1 MNMIPQVKQY
11 DKSGAVISSPAF
23 TYTFEGCE
31 DRVKAAYAAIPAAGT
46 NAIPVTVTAG
56 NDGTEG
62 YTLVICEDGIAVKAG
77 GQAGAFY
84 AAKTLAQMVSDG
96 EISCGTVT
104 DAPDFPIRG
113 FYHDMTRG
121 RVASLATLKKLVD
134 LMADTKMNM
143 LQLYVEHV
151 FEFKEYDGIYQQ
163 YGYMTAEETKELDA
177 YCKERFVRLVP
188 SLSCFGHL
196 FELLQSEKYK
206 DLCELEN
213 HKMEAFAW
221 ADRMAH
227 HTINACDDR
236 SFAIIKS
243 LIDQYLPCFT
253 DELFNICCDETF
265 DLGNGR
271 NTGKDKGRLYVDFV
285 CKIVRYLQEKGK
297 KVMMWGDVILN
308 HSDLFPEMPEGILY
322 GNWAYDANP
331 SEHCAEVFSSYGVAQ
346 VMCPGT
352 SSWSRLVE
360 HIEVGEQ
367 NITKMAAYAKKYNG
381 VGILNTNWG
390 DYGNAC
396 GLWGALH
403 GLLVGASKSWN
414 EAEPIDEAFDLAAA
428 HRFYG
433 CDTAVKTVREF
444 SRLHNLNRWFAY
456 SGLYSNEVFRNSR
469 CRMWESDSTEELEK
483 GFYELTALYEKTA
496 AEDWGNT
503 DARDELVGSMK
514 LAAVCIATRYAYLG
528 GEKAL
533 LARKEALALYECF
546 REEWLKQSD
555 KSEIYVFD
563 GIVSHLSGKY
573 FN

>member
-1 MNMIPQVKQY
+1 MNLIPQVKKY
-11 DKSGAVISSPAF
+11 EKSGAFLADFAF

-31 DRVKAAYAAIPAAGT
+31 DRVKAAYTAIETKGAVSV
-46 NAIPVTVTAG
+46 PVTVRAG
-56 NDGTEG
+56 VAADEG
-62 YTLVICEDGIAVKAG
+62 YTITVTDKSVTVVSE

-84 AAKTLAQMVSDG
+84 AAKTLAQLVADGAIPCG
-96 EISCGTVT
+96 EIT

-121 RVASLATLKKLVD
+121 RVASFETLKKLVD

-163 YGYMTAEETKELDA
+163 YGYMTAEETKALDA

-196 FELLQSEKYK
+196 FELLQSDKYK

-213 HKMEAFAW
+213 HKLERIAW
-221 ADRMAH
+221 GERMSH
-227 HTINACDDR
+227 HTINALDDR
-236 SFAIIKS
+236 SFEVIKS

-271 NTGKDKGRLYVDFV
+271 NAGQDKGRLYVDFV
-285 CKIVRYLQEKGK
+285 CKIVRYLTEKGK

-308 HSDLFPEMPEGILY
+308 HSDLFPEMPKDILY

-331 SEHCAEVFSSYGVAQ
+331 SERCAEVFSACGVTQ
-346 VMCPGT
+346 IMCPGT

-360 HIEVGEQ
+360 DIETGEK
-367 NITKMAAYAKKYNG
+367 NIAKMAEYAKKYNG
-381 VGILNTNWG
+381 VGVLNTNWG

-403 GLLVGASKSWN
+403 GLLVGASKSWS
-414 EAEPIDEAFDLAAA
+414 EADPIDEAFDLAAA

-433 CDTAVKTVREF
+433 CDTAVDTVRKF
-444 SRLHNLNRWFAY
+444 SRLHNLSRWYAY
-456 SGLYSNEVFRNSR
+456 TGLYSNEVFRNKA
-469 CRMWESDSTEELEK
+469 CRMWECENADELEK
-483 GFYELTALYEKTA
+483 AFYEMKDLYEATA
-496 AEDWGNT
+496 KEDWTNVE
-503 DARDELVGSMK
+503 ARDELVASMK
-514 LAAVCIATRYAYLG
+514 LAAVCLATRYVLVG
-528 GEKAL
+528 GEKAIIT
-533 LARKEALALYECF
+533 RKEALELYECF

>member
-1 MNMIPQVKQY
+1 MNLIPQVKQY
-11 DKSGAVISSPAF
+11 EKSGQVLANYAF
-23 TYTFEGCE
+23 SYTFEGCE
-31 DRVKAAYAAIPAAGT
+31 ARVSRAYNEITPAGAT
-46 NAIPVTVTAG
+46 VIPVTVVAG
-56 NDGTEG
+56 AVDSES
-62 YTLVICEDGIAVKAG
+62 YTISIAADGIRVFAA

-84 AAKTLAQMVSDG
+84 AAQTLRQLVSDG
-96 EISCGTVT
+96 EIPCGVIV
-104 DAPDFPIRG
+104 DEPDFAVRG

-134 LMADTKMNM
+134 LMAATKMNM

-213 HKMEAFAW
+213 HQMERIAW
-221 ADRMAH
+221 GERMSH
-227 HTINACDDR
+227 HTIHALDDR
-236 SFAIIKS
+236 SFEVIKS

-271 NTGKDKGRLYVDFV
+271 NAGNDKGRLYVDFV
-285 CKIVRYLQEKGK
+285 CKIVRYLTEKGK

-322 GNWAYDANP
+322 GNWAYDADP
-331 SEHCAEVFSSYGVAQ
+331 TERYAEIFSSYGVAQ
-346 VMCPGT
+346 IMCPGT
-352 SSWSRLVE
+352 NSWSRL
-360 HIEVGEQ
+360 IEDIDVGEK
-367 NITKMAAYAKKYNG
+367 NIAKMASYAKKYNG
-381 VGILNTNWG
+381 VGVLNTNWG

-403 GLLVGASKSWN
+403 GLLVGASKSWS
-414 EAEPIDEAFDLAAA
+414 EADPIDEAFDLAAA

-433 CDTAVKTVREF
+433 CDTAVDTVRQF
-444 SRLHNLNRWFAY
+444 SRLHNLSRWYAY
-456 SGLYSNEVFRNSR
+456 TGLYSNEVFRNKS
-469 CRMWESDSTEELEK
+469 CRMWECENAEELESA
-483 GFYELTALYEKTA
+483 FYEMTTLYEKTA
-496 AEDWGNT
+496 KEAWANT
-503 DARDELVGSMK
+503 EAKDELVASMK
-514 LAAVCIATRYAYLG
+514 LAAVCLATRYVLVG
-528 GEKAL
+528 GKKVL
-533 LARKEALALYECF
+533 LTRKEALALYECF

-573 FN
+573 FD

>member
-1 MNMIPQVKQY
+1 MKLIPEVKNY
-11 DKSGAVISSPAF
+11 EKLGKSLKDFAF
-23 TYTFEGCE
+23 SYVFEGCE
-31 DRVKAAYAAIPAAGT
+31 DRVKRAYEAIPACGSLT
-46 NAIPVTVTAG
+46 VPVTVVAG
-56 NDGTEG
+56 ATDSES
-62 YTLVICEDGIAVKAG
+62 YTVSILPDGIRVTAS

-84 AAKTLAQMVSDG
+84 AAKTLCQLAKDG
-96 EISCGTVT
+96 EIPCGVIT
-104 DAPDFPIRG
+104 DTPDFPIRG

-121 RVASLATLKKLVD
+121 RVASLETLKKLVD
-134 LMADTKMNM
+134 VMADTKMNM

-196 FELLQSEKYK
+196 FELMQSEKYK
-206 DLCELEN
+206 DLCELED

-227 HTINACDDR
+227 HTINASDDR
-236 SFAIIKS
+236 SFEIIKS

-265 DLGNGR
+265 DLGKGR
-271 NTGKDKGRLYVDFV
+271 NVDKDKGRLYVDFV

-331 SEHCAEVFSSYGVAQ
+331 SERCAEVFSSYGVTQ
-346 VMCPGT
+346 IMCPGT

-360 HIEVGEQ
+360 DIDVGEK
-367 NITKMAAYAKKYNG
+367 NIAKMASYAKKYNG
-381 VGILNTNWG
+381 VGVLNTNWG

-403 GLLVGASKSWN
+403 GLLVGASKSWS
-414 EAEPIDEAFDLAAA
+414 EADPIDEAFDLAAA

-433 CDTAVKTVREF
+433 CDTAVETVREF

-456 SGLYSNEVFRNSR
+456 SGLYSNEVFRNKK
-469 CRMWESDSTEELEK
+469 CRMWECDSTEELK
-483 GFYELTALYEKTA
+483 AGFAKLTELYKKTE
-496 AEDWGNT
+496 AETWGNT
-503 DARDELVGSMK
+503 DAKDELVAAMK
-514 LAAVCIATRYAYLG
+514 LASVCIATRYAYLG
-528 GEKAL
+528 GEETL
-533 LARKEALALYECF
+533 ITRREALDLYECF
-546 REEWLKQSD
+546 RQEWLKQSD

>member
-1 MNMIPQVKQY
+1 MNLIPEVKNY
-11 DKSGAVISSPAF
+11 EKLGKSLKDFAF
-23 TYTFEGCE
+23 SYTFEGCE
-31 DRVKAAYAAIPAAGT
+31 DRVQRAYEAIPACGSAT
-46 NAIPVTVTAG
+46 VPVTVVAGATDSESYTVSILPDSIRVTAS
-56 NDGTEG
+56 
-62 YTLVICEDGIAVKAG
+62 

-84 AAKTLAQMVSDG
+84 AAQTLSQLASDG
-96 EISCGTVT
+96 EIPCGVIT
-104 DAPDFPIRG
+104 DEPDFPVRG

-121 RVASLATLKKLVD
+121 RVASLDTLKKLVD
-134 LMADTKMNM
+134 VMAATKMNM

-213 HKMEAFAW
+213 HKLERIAW
-221 ADRMAH
+221 GERMSH
-227 HTINACDDR
+227 HTINAVDDR
-236 SFAIIKS
+236 SFEIIKS
-243 LIDQYLPCFT
+243 MIDQYLPCFT

-331 SEHCAEVFSSYGVAQ
+331 SERCAEVFSACGVTQ
-346 VMCPGT
+346 IMCPGT

-360 HIEVGEQ
+360 DIDVGEQ

-381 VGILNTNWG
+381 VGVLNTNWG

-403 GLLVGASKSWN
+403 GLLVGASKSWS

-433 CDTAVKTVREF
+433 CDTAVQTVRKF
-444 SRLHNLNRWFAY
+444 SRLHNLSRWYAY
-456 SGLYSNEVFRNSR
+456 TGLYSNEIFRNKS
-469 CRMWESDSTEELEK
+469 CRMWECENAEELENA
-483 GFYELTALYEKTA
+483 FYEMTALYEATA
-496 AEDWGNT
+496 KEEWANVE
-503 DARDELVGSMK
+503 AKDELVGSMK
-514 LAAVCIATRYAYLG
+514 LAAVCLATRYVLVG
-528 GEKAL
+528 GKKSL
-533 LARKEALALYECF
+533 ITRQEAMALYECF